1 MTHSGFAWKCP
12 WVASADATF
21 AFTESRVCKR
31 QPPSNEPKTL
41 LHNRNCDEVFA
52 HPHANVHA
60 SFQVVHSKLFRKTRT
75 CGIMRGM
82 QEEKQESF
90 SGDWKMDALVPAII
104 YLMIAPFI
112 FLVIYLGSF
121 LNQDTTIEA
130 VQALGIKLGS
140 IFFIPSI
147 VLFATCLMSQTR
159 VIKIIQ
165 RITRIVPW
173 VIILGLLVGIFRSL
187 LV

>member
-1 MTHSGFAWKCP
+1 
-12 WVASADATF
+12 
-21 AFTESRVCKR
+21 
-31 QPPSNEPKTL
+31 
-41 LHNRNCDEVFA
+41 
-52 HPHANVHA
+52 
-60 SFQVVHSKLFRKTRT
+60 
-75 CGIMRGM
+75 
-82 QEEKQESF
+82 
-90 SGDWKMDALVPAII
+90 MDALVPAII